1 MKFIPDWSTPGHA
14 AALMLMGALAVW
26 SYRAIDQ
33 QVQTAQ
39 WVEHSQDVIDHLQGL
54 LAEVERAPGDVR
66 GFLLTRDPGYRKA
79 LLQIQNDAPQQVDAF
94 AQLTADNPARRR
106 DVPQLKQAVV
116 TYLNAL
122 QHEVDAFNAY
132 PVASPDLNRYRALQ
146 TTVEEQVRA
155 IRGDERHVLTQR
167 LQQDRDVSAQAEK
180 VIDVCSGGA
189 LLMVLVSFLLS
200 AHATGARHQAE
211 QVLRESEQRFR
222 FMVSSIEDYAV
233 YMLDAS
239 GNVISWNS
247 GAEQIKGFRADEVI
261 GRHFSC
267 FFPKDEVRAGVP
279 EHALAETT
287 ALGHFEDEGLR
298 LRADGTTFL
307 ASVKMNAVRNEQGRL
322 LGFVKVA
329 HDITESRK
337 KELRIQQL
345 NEALEQRASELEASN
360 RELEAFGYSVS
371 HDLRGPLRHI
381 AGFVGI
387 LQKSPIMQSD
397 PDCWRHL
404 GIVAKAAGQMELLI
418 DGLLSLSRT
427 SRSEMR
433 FTQTDMHALVAE
445 VIEEQAPELKGREV
459 TWNIHPLDPI
469 QGDPHLL
476 RLVWTN
482 LISNALKYTR
492 PRQRAEIEIGQET
505 RLPGKDGTGGETVY
519 YVRDNG
525 VGFNMEY
532 AHKLFGVFQ
541 RLHRAEDFE
550 GTGIGLANVQ
560 RIVHRH
566 GGCVWAESKPQEG
579 AIFNFSLPKSRKGNK
594 SLLCCN

>member
-14 AALMLMGALAVW
+14 AALLLMGALAVW

-39 WVEHSQDVIDHLQGL
+39 CVEHSQDVIDHLQAVL
-54 LAEVERAPGDVR
+54 VEVERAPADVR

-79 LLQIQNDAPQQVDAF
+79 LLQIQNDAPRQIDAF
-94 AQLTADNPARRR
+94 AQLTAENPARRN

-116 TYLNAL
+116 TYLSAL
-122 QHEVDAFNAY
+122 QREVDQFNAY
-132 PVASPDLNRYRALQ
+132 PVAGPDLNRTRTLQ
-146 TTVEEQVRA
+146 AAVEDRVRA
-155 IRGDERHVLTQR
+155 IRSDERHLLAQR
-167 LQQDRDVSAQAEK
+167 LQQDQVVSGHAETL
-180 VIDVCSGGA
+180 IDVCSGSA
-189 LLMVLVSFLLS
+189 LLLVLVSFVLS
-200 AHATGARHQAE
+200 AHATGARRQAE
-211 QVLRESEQRFR
+211 EVLRESEQRFR

-233 YMLDAS
+233 FMLDAG

-247 GAEQIKGFRADEVI
+247 GAEQIKGFRAEQVI
-261 GRHFSC
+261 GKHFSC
-267 FFPKDEVRAGVP
+267 FFPKDDVRAGVP
-279 EHALAETT
+279 ERSLTETA

-329 HDITESRK
+329 RDITETRE

-345 NEALEQRASELEASN
+345 NEALEQRASELELSN

-371 HDLRGPLRHI
+371 HDLRAPLRHI
-381 AGFVGI
+381 AGFVEI

-397 PDCWRHL
+397 PECWHYL
-404 GIVAKAAGQMELLI
+404 GIIAKAEHQMGLLI

-427 SRSEMR
+427 TRLEMR
-433 FTQTDMHALVAE
+433 LAQTDMGALVAE
-445 VIEEQAPELKGREV
+445 VIEEQEHELKGRKV

-492 PRQRAEIEIGQET
+492 TRKCAEIEIGQEAHSSSE
-505 RLPGKDGTGGETVY
+505 DAVGGETVY

-525 VGFNMEY
+525 VGFNMEH
-532 AHKLFGVFQ
+532 ASKLFGVFQ

-560 RIVHRH
+560 RIIHRH
-566 GGCVWAESKPQEG
+566 GGRVWAESKPQQG
-579 AIFNFSLPKSRKGNK
+579 AIFNFSLPKCRKDNK
-594 SLLCCN
+594 SLLCCS